1 MTFVLIG
8 LGLLAGLAG
17 LGIWVLVLR
26 TRNQARPMPAHATR
40 PVRSVPAT
48 PPASTAGPGAHTAAA
63 PQGAGRAE
71 APGVA
76 AAPQALVEAMPE
88 ALAGFSWAAPA
99 GLGPERQQA
108 LVEALRRTP
117 RPPAALQQLL
127 SPAFLAR
134 ASSGEMSD
142 LITGEVRIAVK
153 VLAAVNSPFYGLR
166 RPVGSIGQAVTF
178 LGLNSVRSLCMQ
190 YLLNDSFKAG
200 NAEQRKVYDQ
210 IWAASALASELCAKL
225 APRLGLPDPGALVAQ
240 VLLSFL
246 GHLGAAALMLQ
257 RSGAGQPPADLLAR
271 CAWSQDA
278 LGLTPAEIGGL
289 LLREWNLP
297 AAIVDDV
304 CAIDRLL
311 VTPAE
316 AIISQHSQSLALAYL
331 CARLG
336 ERLTAADAPATLAGF
351 DPRQEPGADY
361 FQLRGYL
368 AAPGLARLK
377 DHLQGTDI
385 QRCLDA
391 LQPSQDA
398 LAA

>member
-1 MTFVLIG
+1 MTFILIG
-8 LGLLAGLAG
+8 LGVLAGLAG
-17 LGIWVLVLR
+17 LGIWVLVLHSR
-26 TRNQARPMPAHATR
+26 DQAQPLPSHAARPA
-40 PVRSVPAT
+40 RSVPIS
-48 PPASTAGPGAHTAAA
+48 PASPATLAAA
-63 PQGAGRAE
+63 ALLRAGRADT
-71 APGVA
+71 PPLA
-76 AAPQALVEAMPE
+76 AALPVLETMPD
-88 ALAGFSWAAPA
+88 ALACFHWTVPA
-99 GLGPERQQA
+99 GLSPERQNV
-108 LVEALRRTP
+108 LVESLRRIP
-117 RPPAALQQLL
+117 RPPAALQQLM

-166 RPVGSIGQAVTF
+166 QPVSSIGQAVTF
-178 LGLNSVRSLCMQ
+178 LGLNTVRSLCMQ
-190 YLLNDSFKAG
+190 YLLDDSFKAG

-246 GHLGAAALMLQ
+246 GHLGAAALMLP
-257 RSGAGQPPADLLAR
+257 RSGAGLPPAELLAR

-289 LLREWNLP
+289 LLREWSLP

-316 AIISQHSQSLALAYL
+316 AIVSQHSQSLALAYL

-336 ERLTAADAPATLAGF
+336 ERLTATDEPATLAGF
-351 DPRQEPGADY
+351 DPQQQTGADH
-361 FQLRGYL
+361 FHLGGYL

-377 DHLQGTDI
+377 DHLQGADI
-385 QRCLDA
+385 QRCLEA
-391 LQPSQDA
+391 LQPPHKA
-398 LAA
+398 LVA

>member
-1 MTFVLIG
+1 MTFALIG
-8 LGLLAGLAG
+8 LALLAGLAG
-17 LGIWVLVLR
+17 LGVWVLAVR
-26 TRNQARPMPAHATR
+26 SRDQARPTPPRSARPAPAAT
-40 PVRSVPAT
+40 PAT
-48 PPASTAGPGAHTAAA
+48 TTSPAALADAALRWA
-63 PQGAGRAE
+63 ARAE
-71 APGVA
+71 APMAA
-76 AAPQALVEAMPE
+76 AAPLPEQAPPE
-88 ALAGFSWAAPA
+88 ALASFQWAAPDSLSA
-99 GLGPERQQA
+99 ERKQA
-108 LVEALRRTP
+108 LVEALRRIP
-117 RPPAALQQLL
+117 RPPAALQQLM
-127 SPAFLAR
+127 SPQFLAR
-134 ASSGEMSD
+134 ASSGELSD

-153 VLAAVNSPFYGLR
+153 VLANVNSPFYGLR
-166 RPVGSIGQAVTF
+166 QPVSSIGQAVTF
-178 LGLNSVRSLCMQ
+178 LGLNSVRSLCLQ
-190 YLLNDSFKAG
+190 YLLDDSFKAR
-200 NAEQRKVYDQ
+200 NAEQRRIYDQ
-210 IWAASALASELCAKL
+210 IWAASSLASELCAKL
-225 APRLGLPDPGALVAQ
+225 APRLGLPDPGAWVAQ

-246 GHLGAAALMLQ
+246 GHLGTASLMLQ
-257 RSGAGQPPADLLAR
+257 RSDAGPPPADLLAR
-271 CAWSQDA
+271 CAWSQEA

-289 LLREWNLP
+289 LLREWSLP
-297 AAIVDDV
+297 ATIIDDV

-316 AIISQHSQSLALAYL
+316 AIVSKHSQSVALAYL